1 MAVCQRLRYMF
12 FMGVQETE
20 NISFV
25 FSLCFSYM
33 VYFAKINPTQHDY
46 FSTFY
51 KRYRLFIHLVDTEI
65 WSVIEHPSPNL
76 TPKSLKGT

>member
-20 NISFV
+20 TISFV

-33 VYFAKINPTQHDY
+33 VYFAKKKKQKRQKKKHPTQHDY

-51 KRYRLFIHLVDTEI
+51 KR
-65 WSVIEHPSPNL
+65 
-76 TPKSLKGT
+76 

>member
-12 FMGVQETE
+12 FMRVQETE

-33 VYFAKINPTQHDY
+33 VYFAKKKKKNPTQHDY

-51 KRYRLFIHLVDTEI
+51 KR
-65 WSVIEHPSPNL
+65 
-76 TPKSLKGT
+76 

>member
-12 FMGVQETE
+12 FMRVQETE

-33 VYFAKINPTQHDY
+33 VYFAKKKKIPHSMIIFLPFIKD
-46 FSTFY
+46 
-51 KRYRLFIHLVDTEI
+51 RACLFI
-65 WSVIEHPSPNL
+65 
-76 TPKSLKGT
+76 